1 MIIKYNRLGMTPVIP
16 LGMTAIDAVT
26 QAKRLG
32 APEVTL
38 VYRWTQYKKPF
49 TEVELEIA
57 KLDSCKIIWLASSKE
72 VVSKDGKVTQ

>member
-38 VYRWTQYKKPF
+38 VYR
-49 TEVELEIA
+49 
-57 KLDSCKIIWLASSKE
+57 
-72 VVSKDGKVTQ
+72 